1 MQFEWDSDKAE
12 KNLAKH
18 GLGFVLAA
26 RVFADPRRIT
36 TVDSRHDYGEVRQNT
51 IGAVDGQLIASVT
64 HTDRAG
70 ITRIISARSAS
81 RKERRIYHEQT
92 C

>member
-1 MQFEWDSDKAE
+1 MQFEWDSDKA
-12 KNLAKH
+12 KTNLAKH

-36 TVDSRHDYGEVRQNT
+36 MVDSRYDYGEVRQNT

-64 HTDRAG
+64 HTHNLGPPSEPKR
-70 ITRIISARSAS
+70 
-81 RKERRIYHEQT
+81 EENLP
-92 C
+92 